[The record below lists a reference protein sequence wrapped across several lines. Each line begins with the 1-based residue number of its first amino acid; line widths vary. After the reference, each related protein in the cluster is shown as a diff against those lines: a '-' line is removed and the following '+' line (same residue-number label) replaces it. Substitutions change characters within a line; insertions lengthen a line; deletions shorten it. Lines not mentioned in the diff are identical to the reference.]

1 MQPALLE
8 AALKLPDDE
17 RRELAERLI
26 ESLPLGDDDFALSPE
41 QEAELERR
49 ERLLEEH
56 GPRGRPWREV
66 MADIR
71 EKLDL

>member
-1 MQPALLE
+1 MQAALLE
-8 AALKLPDDE
+8 AALKLPPED
-17 RRELAERLI
+17 RRELRDQLSA
-26 ESLPLGDDDFALSPE
+26 SLGDDDFTLSPE

-66 MADIR
+66 MAEIR
-71 EKLDL
+71 EKHLS